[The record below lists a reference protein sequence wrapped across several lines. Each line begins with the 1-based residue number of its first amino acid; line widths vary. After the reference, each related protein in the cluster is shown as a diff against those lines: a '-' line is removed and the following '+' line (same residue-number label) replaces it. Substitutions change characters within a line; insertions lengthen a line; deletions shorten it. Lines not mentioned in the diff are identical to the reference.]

1 MSLFNNE
8 IRMGA
13 AGAGGTY
20 EIERSLRFN
29 KEDDSKLSRSWS
41 GDDANL
47 KTQTYSF
54 WFKRK
59 ITGTQMFFL
68 SCWNGSNTDRIGIT
82 ADGQFF
88 VEFKDGGSTEA
99 EWHSDRVLYDE
110 GTWYHAVVAID
121 TTQSTETDRFKVW
134 LNNEQITHWDTYNAV
149 DQNYELDGLG
159 RANKTHVMGAYAG
172 GTTSTNSHWDGYITE
187 FHYLDG
193 IVGTPADFG
202 ETNPATGQWVPIKYT
217 GSYGAKGWY
226 VNFSDNSDTTDATLG
241 KDSSGNGNNWTPA
254 NLSVSA
260 GIGNDSFIDTPTN
273 NFMNLMSDGRLN
285 CTITEGGMKMVTTGS
300 NVTSYSNFQIPTSGK
315 WYFEVKMT
323 TSSSTMFAFD
333 YKPRINVAHNLP
345 GDDSDFVV
353 YPYAGTY
360 EIYYGGSSVQS
371 GSFGHGAGT
380 VYQIWFDRDN
390 HTFKVVRDDNAE
402 SFTWNIPTAL
412 QAYPLSVGRCHTT
425 TWGSGTWEW
434 YFGGN
439 GFNYDIPDGYATLS
453 TANLP
458 EPTIKDPSKHYNTVT
473 YTGTATGSDTQ
484 TISGVGF
491 APDLTWI
498 KQRNS
503 SYSHMLLDTVRGAG
517 KYLESNSSN
526 VEDDDNANGNLTSF
540 TSDGFVTTR
549 GSSNGGRVNE
559 NSSTYVSWNW
569 KASDSAAAA
578 NTDGTI
584 DSTVSVNTTAGFS
597 IGTYAGTTSAGT
609 IGHGLGAVPK
619 FILIKNLDSG
629 NSWAVY
635 HDSIGAD
642 QQLLLNANNATSS
655 DSNGFN
661 EVPTSTVINVGSGAQ
676 MDTNQSGDHVF
687 YAFSEVQGYS
697 RFGSYTGNND
707 SDGHFIY
714 TGFRPALLWIR
725 RTDSGDNWAVYDEK
739 RSDSGLDEKSGN
751 RIDKHLRPDS
761 GQAEVDQSATALS
774 FHSNGVKF
782 HGSNGQVNGTGTYI
796 YAAWAAAPFK
806 YANAR

>member
-1 MSLFNNE
+1 MALFNDN

-13 AGAGGTY
+13 SAAGTY

-29 KEDDSKLSRSWS
+29 KDDDSKLSRSWS

-99 EWHSDRVLYDE
+99 EWHSDRVLFDE

-121 TTQSTETDRFKVW
+121 TTQGVTDDRFKVW
-134 LNNEQITHWDTYNAV
+134 LNNEQITNWDTKNTV
-149 DQNYELDGLG
+149 SENYELDGLG

-202 ETNPATGQWVPIKYT
+202 ETNAATGQWIPIEYT

-273 NFMNLMSDGRLN
+273 NFMNMMSDGRLN
-285 CTITEGGMKMVTTGS
+285 CTISEGGMKMVTTGS
-300 NVTSYSNFQIPTSGK
+300 NVTSWSNFQIPTSGK

-323 TSSSTMFAFD
+323 TSSETMIAFD
-333 YKPRINVAHNLP
+333 YKPKVNVAHNLP
-345 GDDSDFVV
+345 GDDSDFTV
-353 YPYAGTY
+353 YPYGGSY
-360 EIYYGGSSVQS
+360 EIYYGGSAVQS
-371 GSFGHGAGT
+371 GSFGHGSGT

-412 QAYPLSVGRCHTT
+412 QAYPLTVGRVHTT
-425 TWGSGTWEW
+425 TWTAGTWEW

-439 GFNYDIPDGYATLS
+439 GFNYTIPDGYKTLS

-458 EPTIKDPSKHYNTVT
+458 EPTIKDPSKYYDNIL
-473 YTGTATGSDTQ
+473 YTGNNYQGTRAITGLGFNPDIVCSKARSQASAGMLFD
-484 TISGVGF
+484 SVRGF
-491 APDLTWI
+491 AADKEL
-498 KQRNS
+498 R
-503 SYSHMLLDTVRGAG
+503 LDNDQSEG
-517 KYLESNSSN
+517 E
-526 VEDDDNANGNLTSF
+526 EDTAQYG
-540 TSDGFVTTR
+540 
-549 GSSNGGRVNE
+549 
-559 NSSTYVSWNW
+559 Y
-569 KASDSAAAA
+569 
-578 NTDGTI
+578 
-584 DSTVSVNTTAGFS
+584 TTAL
-597 IGTYAGTTSAGT
+597 A
-609 IGHGLGAVPK
+609 
-619 FILIKNLDSG
+619 
-629 NSWAVY
+629 
-635 HDSIGAD
+635 
-642 QQLLLNANNATSS
+642 
-655 DSNGFN
+655 NGFN
-661 EVPTSTVINVGSGAQ
+661 LVTGSAGDPNGNAALNTNSQTYATWCWKESATAGLDIISYTGNGTSGRTLAHNLGVAPKLVIVKRTSASEDWFVYVGRMLGTTGAYVKLNTNTTSGTASGVFNTADTTDDNIILGDGTSTNHNGSTYIA
-676 MDTNQSGDHVF
+676 
-687 YAFSEVQGYS
+687 YAFAQVPGFS

-714 TGFRPALLWIR
+714 TGFRPALLWIK
-725 RTDSGDNWAVYDEK
+725 RTDSADNWAIYDEK
-739 RSDSGLDEKSGN
+739 RSDSGLNEQSGN
-751 RIDKHLRPDS
+751 RIDKHLRFDS
-761 GQAEVDQSATALS
+761 SQSEVDQAATGLS